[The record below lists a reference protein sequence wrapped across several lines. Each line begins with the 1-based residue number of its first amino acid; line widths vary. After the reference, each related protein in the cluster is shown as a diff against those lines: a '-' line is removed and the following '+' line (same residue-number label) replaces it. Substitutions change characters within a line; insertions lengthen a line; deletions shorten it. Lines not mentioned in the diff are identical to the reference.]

1 MKKYIYVMIALTMC
15 FVYTSCTNSPKEIAT
30 ENENNEVIVSPSVSS
45 DLAFFE
51 LRGPVK
57 QVKEDYMVYE
67 FDRNGQLTKHNGEFN
82 FARDNQGRIVSMDG
96 YENHVTYLWDSRR
109 PTGSEAAAEG
119 MTILEAYTYDER
131 GFVVKIEHSVDGEVS
146 YETLSY
152 SDLDKYG
159 NWTKR
164 SSQGYEYGRGSAWRT
179 IEYYE

>member
-15 FVYTSCTNSPKEIAT
+15 FVYTSCTDTPKEIAT
-30 ENENNEVIVSPSVSS
+30 ENENNEAAASPSVSS

-82 FARDNQGRIVSMDG
+82 FARDNQGRIVSMEG
-96 YENHVTYLWDSRR
+96 YENHVTYLWDSQR

-131 GFVVKIEHSVDGEVS
+131 GFVVKIE
-146 YETLSY
+146 
-152 SDLDKYG
+152 
-159 NWTKR
+159 
-164 SSQGYEYGRGSAWRT
+164 Q
-179 IEYYE
+179 

>member
-1 MKKYIYVMIALTMC
+1 MKKYIYVMIALAMC
-15 FVYTSCTNSPKEIAT
+15 FVYTSCTDTPKEIAT

-67 FDRNGQLTKHNGEFN
+67 FDRNGQLTRHNGEFK
-82 FARDNQGRIVSMDG
+82 FARDNQGRIVSMEG
-96 YENHVTYLWDSRR
+96 YENHVTYLWDSQR
-109 PTGSEAAAEG
+109 PTGSEAVAEG
-119 MTILEAYTYDER
+119 MTILESYTYDER
-131 GFVVKIEHSVDGEVS
+131 GFVVEIEHSVDGEVL

>member
-1 MKKYIYVMIALTMC
+1 MRNLFFISIALTMC
-15 FVYTSCTNSPKEIAT
+15 FVYTSCTDSPKAIAT
-30 ENENNEVIVSPSVSS
+30 ENDNQVEVSPSVSS

-67 FDRNGQLTKHNGEFN
+67 FDRNGQLTKYNGEFK
-82 FARDNQGRIVSMDG
+82 FARDNQGRIVSMEG
-96 YENHVTYLWDSRR
+96 YENHVTYLWDSQR

-119 MTILEAYTYDER
+119 MTILESYTYDER
-131 GFVVKIEHSVDGEVS
+131 GFVVEIEHSVDGEVS

-152 SDLDKYG
+152 PDLDKYG

-164 SSQGYEYGRGSAWRT
+164 SSQGYEYGRGSASRT

>member
-1 MKKYIYVMIALTMC
+1 MRNLFFISIALTMC
-15 FVYTSCTNSPKEIAT
+15 FVYTSCTDSPKEIAT
-30 ENENNEVIVSPSVSS
+30 ENENNEVVASPSVSP

-67 FDRNGQLTKHNGEFN
+67 FDRNGQLTRHNGEFK
-82 FARDNQGRIVSMDG
+82 FARDNQGRIVSMEG
-96 YENHVTYLWDSRR
+96 YENHVTYLWDSQR
-109 PTGSEAAAEG
+109 PSGSEAAAEG
-119 MTILEAYTYDER
+119 MTILESYTYDER

-164 SSQGYEYGRGSAWRT
+164 SSQGYEYGRGSASRT

>member
-1 MKKYIYVMIALTMC
+1 MKNLFFICMALTMC
-15 FVYTSCTNSPKEIAT
+15 FVYTSCTDSPKAIAT
-30 ENENNEVIVSPSVSS
+30 ENDNQVEVSPSVSS

-67 FDRNGQLTKHNGEFN
+67 FDRNGQLTRHNGEFK
-82 FARDNQGRIVSMDG
+82 FARDNQGRIVSMEG
-96 YENHVTYLWDSRR
+96 YENHVTYLWDSQR
-109 PTGSEAAAEG
+109 PSGSEAAAEG
-119 MTILEAYTYDER
+119 MTILESYTYDER
-131 GFVVKIEHSVDGEVS
+131 GFVVEIEHSVDGEIS

-152 SDLDKYG
+152 SGLDKYG

-164 SSQGYEYGRGSAWRT
+164 SSQGYEYGRGSASRT

>member
-1 MKKYIYVMIALTMC
+1 MKNLFFISIALTMC
-15 FVYTSCTNSPKEIAT
+15 FVYTSCTDSPKAIAT
-30 ENENNEVIVSPSVSS
+30 ENEEAAESPSVSS

-67 FDRNGQLTKHNGEFN
+67 FDRNGQLTRHNGEFN
-82 FARDNQGRIVSMDG
+82 FARDNQGKIVSMEG
-96 YENHVTYLWDSRR
+96 YENHVTYLWDSQR

-119 MTILEAYTYDER
+119 MTILESYTYDER
-131 GFVVKIEHSVDGEVS
+131 GFVVEIEHSVDGEVS

-152 SDLDKYG
+152 PDLDKYG

-164 SSQGYEYGRGSAWRT
+164 SSQGYEYGRGSASRT